1 MSKSYENARWAK
13 RISAVLVPVVWI
25 GGLWLVTEWVA
36 KGLFGLE
43 GVWAWLV
50 GGGCLIVGVPVVG
63 YLGYLVVVVL
73 WPMVTGKKVDWR

>member
-1 MSKSYENARWAK
+1 MARSYENAR
-13 RISAVLVPVVWI
+13 RMRRVMGFVVPVVWI

-50 GGGCLIVGVPVVG
+50 GGGCLLVGLPVAG
-63 YLGYLVVVVL
+63 YLLYLGVVVL
-73 WPMVTGKKVDWR
+73 WPVVTGKKIDWR